1 MTNKEIE
8 LLLLDLSYRLP
19 HGVKFHY
26 FSEFADGEDPEFDNT
41 ITVIDIADWQILD
54 EDHKE
59 WIRVRQIMPY
69 LRPMSSMTEEEAR
82 TIFEI
87 SGYKSKDILQ
97 IKITDDYLEAEI
109 DDGFCSFELHFIW
122 YNEIVNSIQ
131 ILDFLVSNHFDYR
144 GLIPMGLALEAPE
157 DMYKTK

>member
-1 MTNKEIE
+1 MTTKEIE

-41 ITVIDIADWQILD
+41 ITVIDMANWEILD

-69 LRPMSSMTEEEAR
+69 LRPMFSMTEDEKKEEW
-82 TIFEI
+82 ELW
-87 SGYKSKDILQ
+87 DIVTKTRNDLH
-97 IKITDDYLEAEI
+97 YL
-109 DDGFCSFELHFIW
+109 
-122 YNEIVNSIQ
+122 YT
-131 ILDFLVSNHFDYR
+131 DFLASHHLDYR
-144 GLIPMGLALEAPE
+144 GLIEKGLALEAPE
-157 DMYKTK
+157 DMYKTI